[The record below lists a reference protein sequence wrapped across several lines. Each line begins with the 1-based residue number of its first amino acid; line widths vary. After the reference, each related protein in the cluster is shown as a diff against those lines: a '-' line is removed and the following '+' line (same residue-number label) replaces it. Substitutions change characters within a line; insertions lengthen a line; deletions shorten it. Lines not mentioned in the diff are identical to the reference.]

1 MKKDSVARLMD
12 APDGM
17 DMQLWLSMLENIVGN
32 SSNMVVITDARR
44 RITWINAAYTQTTGW
59 TLEECLGKSPG
70 DLLHG
75 PDTNA
80 MDVARIAARVHQGRS
95 VSGVE
100 ILNYKK
106 SGEAYWAS
114 LNIEPMR
121 NPAGEIVAYLSIQS
135 DITERRRMQTEAGE
149 LRYRLEEAQR
159 LARLG
164 RIERD
169 ASTGSINCSSE
180 ICRILALPPDAP
192 PRSYEALWTHV
203 HPADGAAL
211 RQHWAQCL
219 TSGAELDEEFRVRDT
234 KGMVH
239 WVRVRGAP
247 HPEPGGLAL
256 PLVLSVQDITAY
268 KYRLAE
274 RARRNEELDTQV
286 RARTRQLEES
296 NRALEEFSY
305 ALSHDLRTPL
315 RHMASFAEL
324 LREELPATSA
334 PHLVQYCDRIVHG
347 SQRMK
352 QLIDGM
358 LSFARLGS
366 AGMER
371 DPVDVEAQ
379 IREIV
384 DHLDATRTE
393 RPVRWHLQPGLPPV
407 EGDAVLLREVWI
419 NLLDNALKYAADR
432 AVVDVRV
439 GWETAAG
446 GTVFTVQ
453 DNGVGFDPAKADKL
467 FGMFQRLHHERRFEG
482 AGIGLALTRRIVE
495 SHGGRIWASSCEG
508 EWACFHVFLPAQAM
522 SSPVEEEGTAAPNA
536 GQGGL

>member
-1 MKKDSVARLMD
+1 MKKGGVAQLTD
-12 APDGM
+12 GPNGM

-32 SSNMVVITDARR
+32 SSNMVVITDAER

-59 TLEECLGKSPG
+59 TLEECLGRSPG

-80 MDVARIAARVHQGRS
+80 MDVARIAAGIRRGRS

-135 DITERRRMQTEAGE
+135 DISERRRMQTEASE

-169 ASTGSINCSSE
+169 ASTGRINCSSE
-180 ICRILALPPDAP
+180 ICRILGLAPDKP
-192 PRSYEALWTHV
+192 PRTYGALWAHV
-203 HPADGAAL
+203 LPADSAAL
-211 RQHWAQCL
+211 RRHWAQCL
-219 TSGAELDEEFRVRDT
+219 AGGTELDQEFRVLDA

-247 HPEPGGLAL
+247 HPETGGLGL

-268 KYRLAE
+268 KHRLAE
-274 RARRNEELDTQV
+274 RARRNEELDSQV

-324 LREELPATSA
+324 LREELPAASA
-334 PHLVQYCDRIVHG
+334 AHLVQYCDRIVHG

-371 DPVDVEAQ
+371 DLVDVDAQ
-379 IREIV
+379 IREV
-384 DHLDATRTE
+384 VEHMDATRTQ
-393 RPVRWHLQPGLPPV
+393 RPVRWHLQPGLPPLV
-407 EGDAVLLREVWI
+407 GDAVLLREVWI

-432 AVVDVRV
+432 EVVDVRV
-439 GWETAAG
+439 GWEAADG

-453 DNGVGFDPAKADKL
+453 DNGVGFDPAKADRL
-467 FGMFQRLHHERRFEG
+467 FGMFQRLHQERRFEG

-495 SHGGRIWASSCEG
+495 SHGGRIWATSREG
-508 EWACFHVFLPAQAM
+508 EGACFYVFLPAQA
-522 SSPVEEEGTAAPNA
+522 PVEEEGTAALNE
-536 GQGGL
+536 GQDGL